1 MKSFKWKGSHW
12 EGKSGGDTKSTEINE
27 LIPIMIA
34 WSQGCPQRS
43 FVKAV
48 YARNAHDKEYLQ
60 LEKFQGLNSM

>member
-1 MKSFKWKGSHW
+1 M
-12 EGKSGGDTKSTEINE
+12 GGDTKSTEINE

-60 LEKFQGLNSM
+60 VEKFQGLNSM